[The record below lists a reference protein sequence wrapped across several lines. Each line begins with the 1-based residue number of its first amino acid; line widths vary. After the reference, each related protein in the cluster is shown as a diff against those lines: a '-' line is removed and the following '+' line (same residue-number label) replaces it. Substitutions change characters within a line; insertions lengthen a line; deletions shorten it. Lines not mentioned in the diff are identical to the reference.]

1 MSEREAIQALADLTD
16 VVPIPIEFKQP
27 RGLASG
33 INKNM
38 PLGIRRDADSFAKV
52 QVRRQ
57 LQEVRRRLEG
67 YFGDVLN
74 LGSGVDLG
82 RRERLGEMG
91 PGKRQN
97 RDDATE
103 TWTSP
108 HCCLLARSR
117 TATDGRSERSR
128 RNLRFGV
135 QVDASIPQ
143 SGLLGGARIV
153 QCEMILKSISFPM
166 QDDPEIGIL
175 PRCEVDADSDEEYG
189 SADAGS
195 D

>member
-1 MSEREAIQALADLTD
+1 
-16 VVPIPIEFKQP
+16 
-27 RGLASG
+27 
-33 INKNM
+33 
-38 PLGIRRDADSFAKV
+38 GIRRDPDSFAKV
-52 QVRRQ
+52 QIRRHF
-57 LQEVRRRLEG
+57 QEVWLRLEG
-67 YFGDVLN
+67 YFGNVLN

-82 RRERLGEMG
+82 RRESLGEMG

-135 QVDASIPQ
+135 QVDTSIPQ
-143 SGLLGGARIV
+143 SGLLGACRAGGSGGCLPTASAERI
-153 QCEMILKSISFPM
+153 
-166 QDDPEIGIL
+166 
-175 PRCEVDADSDEEYG
+175 G
-189 SADAGS
+189 SAWPSCSRNGTRRAARGPVS
-195 D
+195 L